1 MVTAREGWALR
12 DTRIF
17 GRTVVV
23 GAAIVIVAIVA
34 VLFLRVGASHYRVHA
49 IFGNASQLVRGNLV
63 QVAGVPVGK
72 VSGLRLTPDG
82 QADVTLEIDDGS
94 YAPLRL
100 GTIATVREAS
110 LSGIANRYVDLR
122 LPGSGASNIA
132 DGGRIDEAQTSSAV
146 DLDQLFDTFDPTTRQ
161 DLSGVIRGLSTIYG
175 GRSAALS
182 RGYLYL
188 SPALAA
194 SSDLFAELNR
204 DTPLLTRFVVAS
216 SKLVTDLAARRDN
229 LAGAVDHLASTTT
242 AIASQR
248 VALADAIHQLPEF
261 LRRAD
266 TTFVNLRATLDDLT
280 KLVEDAK
287 PVAKKLRPFLHVLR
301 PLARDARPTLR
312 ILQQLIENPRRPAS
326 DLLSLVRSTVP
337 VRAIAVGPTT
347 ANGAS
352 RPGALPAS
360 TDALGT
366 ATPELGF
373 ARPYSPDLTAW
384 FNSFA
389 HSGVYDALGGASRV
403 AISANPLALVNGLLT
418 PIPPQLRQSALLG
431 TLTTGQRNRCPG
443 AAEHPS
449 ADGSNPY
456 HPPGFACDPTQVLPG
471 P

>member
-1 MVTAREGWALR
+1 MPVTRM
-12 DTRIF
+12 F
-17 GRTVVV
+17 GRIVVLV
-23 GAAIVIVAIVA
+23 AVVLVAVILAAIL
-34 VLFLRVGASHYRVHA
+34 LFGVGRSHYRVHA
-49 IFGNASQLVRGNLV
+49 IFENASQLVKGNLV
-63 QVAGVPVGK
+63 QVAGVPVGT
-72 VSGLRLTPDG
+72 VSDLRLTPDG
-82 QADVTLEIDDGS
+82 RADVTLQINDGA
-94 YAPLRL
+94 YHPLRQ
-100 GTIATVREAS
+100 GTIATVRQAS

-122 LPGSGASNIA
+122 LPAAGSADIG
-132 DGGRIDEAQTSSAV
+132 DGGRITEAQTSSAV
-146 DLDQLFDTFDPTTRQ
+146 DLDQLFDTFDPTTRA
-161 DLSGVIRGLSTIYG
+161 DLGGVIRGLSTIYG

-204 DTPLLTRFVVAS
+204 DTPLLTRFVTAS

-229 LAGAVDHLASTTT
+229 LAGVVDHLATTTT
-242 AIASQR
+242 AIAGQR
-248 VALADAIHQLPEF
+248 VALADSIHQLPEF

-266 TTFVNLRATLDDLT
+266 TTFVNLRATLDDVS

-287 PVAKKLRPFLHVLR
+287 PVAKQLRPFLHVLR

-312 ILQQLIENPRRPAS
+312 ILQELIQNPKAPDS
-326 DLLSLVRSTVP
+326 DLLTLVRNLVALRG
-337 VRAIAVGPTT
+337 VAVGPTQ

-352 RPGALPAS
+352 RQGALPAA

-373 ARPYSPDLTAW
+373 ARPYAPELTSW

-403 AISANPLALVNGLLT
+403 AIFANPLALVDGLLT
-418 PIPPQLRQSALLG
+418 PIPPELRQAALLS

-443 AAEHPS
+443 SAERPA

-456 HPPGFACDPTQVLPG
+456 HPPGFPCDPTQIPPG
-471 P
+471 Q